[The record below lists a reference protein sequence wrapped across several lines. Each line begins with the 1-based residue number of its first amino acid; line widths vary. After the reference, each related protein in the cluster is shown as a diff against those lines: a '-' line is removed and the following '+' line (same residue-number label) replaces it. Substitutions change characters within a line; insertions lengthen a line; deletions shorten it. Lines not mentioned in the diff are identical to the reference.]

1 MKNSTLLMAALMAV
15 TASAVKAQAL
25 NTTLKHK
32 LGAKHASVVMKP
44 NAPAIY
50 TLPGTKS
57 LTTSRFANNDIL
69 TARRTATMQR
79 LKARAMKKA
88 RAAADAKVWV
98 PTEQTSYVINEDTG
112 DWDLD
117 TKYSFKYNDKAQM
130 CQQFQESTST
140 EGGITKKE
148 YYRVDL
154 TYDNNGK
161 WNKQEVYNSLDGTEY
176 TGYQKT
182 ERTYDAIQPNLLTY
196 YAISSWNELSKKWEL
211 SSQANKYVYTR
222 DADNNILS
230 MEISQ
235 PYQGEW
241 EAIVRSTNTI
251 DPATKQVN
259 SFKYEKLDYNDFSEL
274 EWVVDQY
281 YKNLKWKETN
291 GQVAKEYESDPQT
304 NWMSYGNYLLSATI
318 CDETGAD
325 NGTLTLTYTPDG
337 GYDENKVYTFNDI
350 DDDGQ
355 PYSILCKEQYTV
367 TYTDDNGSFDI
378 EYKLYGDFDGDEKF
392 TADEIASAFVEV
404 VKYDEHDNLT
414 ADLGYEMPE
423 DEGGDEGDGDDDDYD
438 SYAKQSVFDVTAPA
452 TDTENIDATNML
464 TYKGYPLTQGG
475 LTIFTYDA
483 AHNGAEAKQVSYEY
497 DMASFFIPVGK
508 IETTAYAD
516 VTTAG
521 IHNVTSA
528 SNAAPAVYT
537 LQGIKVGTSL
547 DKAPRGTYIV
557 KSGDKVVKVR
567 K

>member
-1 MKNSTLLMAALMAV
+1 MAALMAV

-25 NTTLKHK
+25 TTTLKQK

-50 TLPGTKS
+50 TLPGTKG

-88 RAAADAKVWV
+88 RAAADAKVWL
-98 PTEQTSYVINEDTG
+98 PSEQTSYVINEDTG

-140 EGGITKKE
+140 EGGITNKE

-161 WNKQEVYNSLDGTEY
+161 WNKQEVYSSLDGTEY
-176 TGYQKT
+176 TGYKKT

-196 YAISSWNELSKKWEL
+196 YALSSWNELSKKWEL

-241 EAIVRSTNTI
+241 ETIVRSTNTI

-259 SFKYEKLDYNDFSEL
+259 SFKYEKLDYNDFDEL
-274 EWVVDQY
+274 EWEVDQY

-355 PYSILCKEQYTV
+355 PYSVLCKEQYTV

-392 TADEIASAFVEV
+392 TDNEIASAFVEV

-423 DEGGDEGDGDDDDYD
+423 PEGGDEGDDDDYD

-452 TDTENIDATNML
+452 TDTENIDATDML

-497 DMASFFIPVGK
+497 DMASFFMPVSK
-508 IETTAYAD
+508 IETTAYID

-521 IHNVTSA
+521 IHNITSA

>member
-88 RAAADAKVWV
+88 GAAADAKVWL
-98 PTEQTSYVINEDTG
+98 PSEQTSYVINEDTG

-140 EGGITKKE
+140 EGGITSKE

-154 TYDNNGK
+154 TYDDNGK
-161 WNKQEVYNSLDGTEY
+161 WNKKEVYNSPDGTEY

-182 ERTYDAIQPNLLTY
+182 ERTYDAIQPSLLTY
-196 YAISSWNELSKKWEL
+196 YALSSWNELSKKWEL

-241 EAIVRSTNTI
+241 ETIVRSTNTI

-274 EWVVDQY
+274 VWVVDQY

-337 GYDENKVYTFNDI
+337 GYDENQVYTFNDI

-355 PYSILCKEQYTV
+355 PYSVLCKEQYTV

-423 DEGGDEGDGDDDDYD
+423 PEGGDEGDDDDYD

-464 TYKGYPLTQGG
+464 TYKGYPLTQG
-475 LTIFTYDA
+475 
-483 AHNGAEAKQVSYEY
+483 
-497 DMASFFIPVGK
+497 
-508 IETTAYAD
+508 
-516 VTTAG
+516 
-521 IHNVTSA
+521 
-528 SNAAPAVYT
+528 
-537 LQGIKVGTSL
+537 
-547 DKAPRGTYIV
+547 
-557 KSGDKVVKVR
+557 
-567 K
+567 

>member
-1 MKNSTLLMAALMAV
+1 MAALMAV

-25 NTTLKHK
+25 NTTLKQK

-88 RAAADAKVWV
+88 RAAADAKVWL
-98 PTEQTSYVINEDTG
+98 PSEQTSYVINEDTG

-140 EGGITKKE
+140 EGGITNKE

-241 EAIVRSTNTI
+241 ETIVRSTNTI

-259 SFKYEKLDYNDFSEL
+259 SFKYEKLDYNDFYEL
-274 EWVVDQY
+274 EWEVDQY

-318 CDETGAD
+318 CGETGAD

-350 DDDGQ
+350 EDDGQ
-355 PYSILCKEQYTV
+355 PYSVLCKEQYTV

-423 DEGGDEGDGDDDDYD
+423 PEGGDEGDDDDYD

-521 IHNVTSA
+521 IHNITSA

-557 KSGDKVVKVR
+557 KSSDKVVKVR

>member
-1 MKNSTLLMAALMAV
+1 MAALMAV

-25 NTTLKHK
+25 NTTLKQK

-50 TLPGTKS
+50 TLPGTKG

-88 RAAADAKVWV
+88 RAAADAKVWL
-98 PTEQTSYVINEDTG
+98 PSEQTSYVINEDTG

-140 EGGITKKE
+140 EGGITNKE

-161 WNKQEVYNSLDGTEY
+161 WNKQEVYSSLDGTEY
-176 TGYQKT
+176 TGYKKT

-196 YAISSWNELSKKWEL
+196 YALSSWNELSKKWEL

-222 DADNNILS
+222 DADNNILK

-241 EAIVRSTNTI
+241 ETIVRSTNTI
-251 DPATKQVN
+251 EPATKQVN
-259 SFKYEKLDYNDFSEL
+259 SFKYEKLDYNDFDEL
-274 EWVVDQY
+274 EWEVDQY

-355 PYSILCKEQYTV
+355 PYSVLCKEQYTV

-392 TADEIASAFVEV
+392 TDNEIASAFVEV

-423 DEGGDEGDGDDDDYD
+423 PEGGDEGDDDDYD

-497 DMASFFIPVGK
+497 DMASFFMPVSK

-521 IHNVTSA
+521 IHNITSA

>member
-1 MKNSTLLMAALMAV
+1 MAALMAV

-25 NTTLKHK
+25 TTTLKQK

-50 TLPGTKS
+50 TLPGTKG

-88 RAAADAKVWV
+88 RAAADAKVWL
-98 PTEQTSYVINEDTG
+98 PSQQTSYVINEDTG

-140 EGGITKKE
+140 EGGITNKE

-161 WNKQEVYNSLDGTEY
+161 WNKQEVYSSLDGTEY
-176 TGYQKT
+176 TGYKKT

-196 YAISSWNELSKKWEL
+196 YALSSWNELSKKWEL

-222 DADNNILS
+222 DADNNILK

-241 EAIVRSTNTI
+241 ETIVRSTNTI

-259 SFKYEKLDYNDFSEL
+259 SFKYEKLDYNDFDEL
-274 EWVVDQY
+274 EWEVDQY

-350 DDDGQ
+350 EDNGQ
-355 PYSILCKEQYTV
+355 PYSVLCKEQYTV

-378 EYKLYGDFDGDEKF
+378 EYKRYGDFDGDEKF

-423 DEGGDEGDGDDDDYD
+423 PEGGDEGDDDDYD

-521 IHNVTSA
+521 IHNITSA

>member
-88 RAAADAKVWV
+88 RAAADAKVWL
-98 PTEQTSYVINEDTG
+98 PSEQTSYVINEDTG

-140 EGGITKKE
+140 EGGITNKE

-176 TGYQKT
+176 TRYQKT
-182 ERTYDAIQPNLLTY
+182 ERTYDAIQPSLLTY
-196 YAISSWNELSKKWEL
+196 YALSSWNELSKKWEL
-211 SSQANKYVYTR
+211 TSQANKYVYTR
-222 DADNNILS
+222 DADNNILK

-241 EAIVRSTNTI
+241 EAIIRSTNTI

-259 SFKYEKLDYNDFSEL
+259 SFKYEKLDYNDFDEL
-274 EWVVDQY
+274 EWEVDQY

-337 GYDENKVYTFNDI
+337 GYDENQVYTFNDI

-355 PYSILCKEQYTV
+355 PYSVLCKEQYTV

-423 DEGGDEGDGDDDDYD
+423 PEGGDEGDDDDYD

-497 DMASFFIPVGK
+497 DMASFFMPVSK
-508 IETTAYAD
+508 IETAAYAD

-521 IHNVTSA
+521 IHNITSA

>member
-25 NTTLKHK
+25 NTTLKQK

-50 TLPGTKS
+50 TLPGTKG

-88 RAAADAKVWV
+88 RAAADAKVWL
-98 PTEQTSYVINEDTG
+98 PSEQTSYVINEDTG

-140 EGGITKKE
+140 EGGITNKE

-161 WNKQEVYNSLDGTEY
+161 WNKQEVYSSLDGTEY
-176 TGYQKT
+176 TGYKKT

-196 YAISSWNELSKKWEL
+196 YALSSWNELSKKWEIT
-211 SSQANKYVYTR
+211 SQANKYVYTR
-222 DADNNILS
+222 DADNNILK

-241 EAIVRSTNTI
+241 ETIVRSTNTI

-259 SFKYEKLDYNDFSEL
+259 SFKYEKLDYNDFDEL
-274 EWVVDQY
+274 EWEVDQY

-350 DDDGQ
+350 EDNGQ
-355 PYSILCKEQYTV
+355 PYSVLCKEQYTV

-423 DEGGDEGDGDDDDYD
+423 PEGGDEGDDDDYD

-497 DMASFFIPVGK
+497 DMASFFMPVSK

-521 IHNVTSA
+521 IHNITSA

>member
-25 NTTLKHK
+25 TTTLKQK

-50 TLPGTKS
+50 TLPGTKG

-88 RAAADAKVWV
+88 RAAADAKVWL
-98 PTEQTSYVINEDTG
+98 PSQQTSYVINEDTG

-140 EGGITKKE
+140 EGGITNKE

-161 WNKQEVYNSLDGTEY
+161 WNKQEVYSSLDGTEY
-176 TGYQKT
+176 TGYKKT

-196 YAISSWNELSKKWEL
+196 YALSSWNELSKKWEL

-222 DADNNILS
+222 DADNNILK

-241 EAIVRSTNTI
+241 ETIVRSTNTI

-259 SFKYEKLDYNDFSEL
+259 SFKYEKLDYNDFDEL
-274 EWVVDQY
+274 EWEVDQY

-318 CDETGAD
+318 CGETGAD

-350 DDDGQ
+350 EDNGQ
-355 PYSILCKEQYTV
+355 PYSVLCKEQYTV

-378 EYKLYGDFDGDEKF
+378 EYKRYGDFDGDEKF

-423 DEGGDEGDGDDDDYD
+423 PEGGDEGDDDDYD

-521 IHNVTSA
+521 IHNITSA

>member
-88 RAAADAKVWV
+88 RAAADAKVWL
-98 PTEQTSYVINEDTG
+98 PSEQTSYVINEDTG

-140 EGGITKKE
+140 DGGITNKE

-161 WNKQEVYNSLDGTEY
+161 WNKQEVYSSLDGTEY
-176 TGYQKT
+176 TRYQKT

-196 YAISSWNELSKKWEL
+196 YALSSWNELSKKWEL
-211 SSQANKYVYTR
+211 TSKTNKYVYTR

-241 EAIVRSTNTI
+241 ETIVRSTNTI

-259 SFKYEKLDYNDFSEL
+259 SFKYEKLDYNDFDEL
-274 EWVVDQY
+274 EWEVDQY

-304 NWMSYGNYLLSATI
+304 NWMTYGNYLLSATI

-337 GYDENKVYTFNDI
+337 GYDENQVYTFNDI
-350 DDDGQ
+350 EDNGQ
-355 PYSILCKEQYTV
+355 PYSVLCKEQYTV

-404 VKYDEHDNLT
+404 VKYDDHDNLT

-423 DEGGDEGDGDDDDYD
+423 PEGGDEGDDDDYD

-483 AHNGAEAKQVSYEY
+483 AHNGTEAKQVSYEY
-497 DMASFFIPVGK
+497 DMASFFMPVSK

-521 IHNVTSA
+521 IHNVTST

>member
-88 RAAADAKVWV
+88 RAAAAAKVWL
-98 PTEQTSYVINEDTG
+98 PSEQTSYVINEDTG

-140 EGGITKKE
+140 EGGITNKE

-176 TGYQKT
+176 TRYQKT

-196 YAISSWNELSKKWEL
+196 YALSSWNELSKKWEL
-211 SSQANKYVYTR
+211 TSKTNKYVYTR
-222 DADNNILS
+222 DADNNILK

-241 EAIVRSTNTI
+241 ETIVRSTNTI

-259 SFKYEKLDYNDFSEL
+259 SFKYEKLDYNDFDEL
-274 EWVVDQY
+274 EWEVDQY

-337 GYDENKVYTFNDI
+337 GYDENQVYTFNDI

-355 PYSILCKEQYTV
+355 PYSVLCKEQYTV

-423 DEGGDEGDGDDDDYD
+423 PEGGDEGDDDDDD

-497 DMASFFIPVGK
+497 DMASFFMPVSK
-508 IETTAYAD
+508 IETAAYAD

>member
-88 RAAADAKVWV
+88 RAAADAKVWL
-98 PTEQTSYVINEDTG
+98 PSEQTSYVINEDTG

-140 EGGITKKE
+140 EGGITNKE

-211 SSQANKYVYTR
+211 TSQANKYVYTR

-337 GYDENKVYTFNDI
+337 GYDENQVYTFNDI

-423 DEGGDEGDGDDDDYD
+423 PEGGDEGDDDDYD

-497 DMASFFIPVGK
+497 DMASFFMPVSK
-508 IETTAYAD
+508 IETSAYAD

>member
-25 NTTLKHK
+25 NTTLKQK

-88 RAAADAKVWV
+88 RAAADAKVWL
-98 PTEQTSYVINEDTG
+98 PSEQTSYVINEDTG

-140 EGGITKKE
+140 EGGITNKE

-161 WNKQEVYNSLDGTEY
+161 WNKQEVYNSFDGTEY
-176 TGYQKT
+176 TRYQKT

-196 YAISSWNELSKKWEL
+196 YALSSWNELSKKWEL
-211 SSQANKYVYTR
+211 TSKTNKYVYTR
-222 DADNNILS
+222 DADNNILK

-241 EAIVRSTNTI
+241 ETIVRSTNTI

-259 SFKYEKLDYNDFSEL
+259 SFKYEKLDYNDFDEL
-274 EWVVDQY
+274 EWEVDQY

-304 NWMSYGNYLLSATI
+304 NWMTYGNYLLSATI

-337 GYDENKVYTFNDI
+337 GYDENQVYTFNDI
-350 DDDGQ
+350 EDNGQ

-423 DEGGDEGDGDDDDYD
+423 PEGGDEGDDDDYD

-497 DMASFFIPVGK
+497 DMASFFMPVSK

-521 IHNVTSA
+521 IHNITSA

>member
-88 RAAADAKVWV
+88 RAAADAKVWL
-98 PTEQTSYVINEDTG
+98 PSEQTSYVINEDTG

-140 EGGITKKE
+140 EGGITNKE

-161 WNKQEVYNSLDGTEY
+161 WNKQEVYNSPDGTEY

-182 ERTYDAIQPNLLTY
+182 ERTYDAIQPSLLTY
-196 YAISSWNELSKKWEL
+196 YALSSWNELSKKWEL
-211 SSQANKYVYTR
+211 TSQANKYVYTR

-241 EAIVRSTNTI
+241 EAIIRSTNTI

-259 SFKYEKLDYNDFSEL
+259 SFKYEKLDYNDFDEL
-274 EWVVDQY
+274 EWEVDQY

-337 GYDENKVYTFNDI
+337 GYDENQVYTFNDI

-355 PYSILCKEQYTV
+355 PYSVLCKEQYTV

-423 DEGGDEGDGDDDDYD
+423 DEGGDEGDYD

-497 DMASFFIPVGK
+497 DMASFFMPVSK

-521 IHNVTSA
+521 IHNITSA

-537 LQGIKVGTSL
+537 LQGIKVGSSL

>member
-50 TLPGTKS
+50 TLPGIKS

-88 RAAADAKVWV
+88 RAAADAKVWL
-98 PTEQTSYVINEDTG
+98 PSEQTSYVINEDTG

-140 EGGITKKE
+140 EGGITNKE

-211 SSQANKYVYTR
+211 TSQTNKYVYTR
-222 DADNNILS
+222 DADNNILK

-241 EAIVRSTNTI
+241 ETIVRSTNTI

-259 SFKYEKLDYNDFSEL
+259 SFKYEKLDYNDFDEL
-274 EWVVDQY
+274 EWEVDQY

-304 NWMSYGNYLLSATI
+304 NWMTYGNYLLSATI

-350 DDDGQ
+350 NDDGQ

-423 DEGGDEGDGDDDDYD
+423 SEGGDEGDDNYD

-464 TYKGYPLTQGG
+464 TYKGFPLTQGG
-475 LTIFTYDA
+475 LTVYTYDA

-521 IHNVTSA
+521 IRNITSA

>member
-88 RAAADAKVWV
+88 GAAADAKVWL
-98 PTEQTSYVINEDTG
+98 PSEQTSYVINEDTG

-140 EGGITKKE
+140 EGGITNKE

-176 TGYQKT
+176 TRYQKT
-182 ERTYDAIQPNLLTY
+182 ERTYDAIQPSLLTY
-196 YAISSWNELSKKWEL
+196 YALSSWNELSKKWEL
-211 SSQANKYVYTR
+211 TSKTNKYVYTR
-222 DADNNILS
+222 DADNNILK

-241 EAIVRSTNTI
+241 ETIVRSTNTI

-259 SFKYEKLDYNDFSEL
+259 SFKYEKLDYNDFDEL
-274 EWVVDQY
+274 EWEVDQY

-337 GYDENKVYTFNDI
+337 GYDENQVYTFNDI

-355 PYSILCKEQYTV
+355 PYSVLCKEQYTV

-423 DEGGDEGDGDDDDYD
+423 PEGGDEGDDDDYD

-483 AHNGAEAKQVSYEY
+483 VHNGAEAKQVSYEY

-521 IHNVTSA
+521 IHNITSA

>member
-25 NTTLKHK
+25 TTTLKQK

-50 TLPGTKS
+50 TLPGTKG

-79 LKARAMKKA
+79 LKACAMKKA
-88 RAAADAKVWV
+88 RAPADAKVWL
-98 PTEQTSYVINEDTG
+98 PSQQTSYVINEDTG

-140 EGGITKKE
+140 EGGITSKE

-161 WNKQEVYNSLDGTEY
+161 WNKQEVYSSLDGTEY
-176 TGYQKT
+176 TGYKKT

-196 YAISSWNELSKKWEL
+196 YALSSWNELSKKWEL
-211 SSQANKYVYTR
+211 TSQANKYVYTR

-241 EAIVRSTNTI
+241 ETIVRSTNTI

-259 SFKYEKLDYNDFSEL
+259 SFKYEKLDYNDFDEL
-274 EWVVDQY
+274 EWEVDQY

-350 DDDGQ
+350 EDNGQ
-355 PYSILCKEQYTV
+355 PYSVLCKEQYTV

-423 DEGGDEGDGDDDDYD
+423 PEGGDEGDDDDYD

-497 DMASFFIPVGK
+497 DMASFFMPVSK
-508 IETTAYAD
+508 IETTAYID

-521 IHNVTSA
+521 IHNITSA

>member
-88 RAAADAKVWV
+88 GAAAAAKVWL
-98 PTEQTSYVINEDTG
+98 PSEQTSYVINEDTG

-140 EGGITKKE
+140 EGGITNKE

-176 TGYQKT
+176 TGYKKT

-196 YAISSWNELSKKWEL
+196 YALSSWNELSKKWEL
-211 SSQANKYVYTR
+211 TSQANKYVYTR
-222 DADNNILS
+222 DADNNILK

-241 EAIVRSTNTI
+241 ETIVRSTNTI

-259 SFKYEKLDYNDFSEL
+259 SFKYEKLDYNDFDEL
-274 EWVVDQY
+274 EWEVDQY

-337 GYDENKVYTFNDI
+337 GYDENQVYTFNDI

-355 PYSILCKEQYTV
+355 PYSVLCKEQYTV

-423 DEGGDEGDGDDDDYD
+423 PEGGDEGDDDDDD

-483 AHNGAEAKQVSYEY
+483 AHNGTEAKQVSYEY
-497 DMASFFIPVGK
+497 DMASFFMPVSK

>member
-88 RAAADAKVWV
+88 RAAADAKVWL
-98 PTEQTSYVINEDTG
+98 PSEQTSYVINEDTG

-140 EGGITKKE
+140 EGGITNKE

-211 SSQANKYVYTR
+211 TSQANKYVYTR

-241 EAIVRSTNTI
+241 ETIVRSTNTI

-337 GYDENKVYTFNDI
+337 GYDENQVYTFNDY

-367 TYTDDNGSFDI
+367 TYTDENGSFDI

-392 TADEIASAFVEV
+392 TDDEIASAFVEV

-423 DEGGDEGDGDDDDYD
+423 PEGGDEGDDDDYD

-521 IHNVTSA
+521 IRNITSA

>member
-25 NTTLKHK
+25 NTTLKQK

-88 RAAADAKVWV
+88 RAAADAKVWL
-98 PTEQTSYVINEDTG
+98 PSEQTSYVINEDTG

-140 EGGITKKE
+140 EGGITNKE

-241 EAIVRSTNTI
+241 ETIVRSTNTI

-259 SFKYEKLDYNDFSEL
+259 SFKYEKLDYNDFYEL
-274 EWVVDQY
+274 EWEVDQY

-318 CDETGAD
+318 CGETGAD

-350 DDDGQ
+350 EDDGQ
-355 PYSILCKEQYTV
+355 PYSVLCKEQYTV

-423 DEGGDEGDGDDDDYD
+423 PEGGDEGDDDDYD

-521 IHNVTSA
+521 IHNITSA

-557 KSGDKVVKVR
+557 KSSDKVVKVR